1 MYKRQHP
8 ITMLLELKI
17 TDFIPLIIFMFSL
30 NGKFPFW
37 YLIPA
42 AFGLLT
48 VFSAFEKWYYTTYWV
63 ENNVLH
69 VKQGLFVK
77 KESYLNKE
85 RVQTINTSSNV
96 LYQMLGLKKIQ
107 IETAGGG
114 DEAEVSL
121 AGITVEEA
129 TELIAMLNESASEL
143 KVEKTLEEVEVKE
156 IITEEKQ
163 AREYKLTWKE
173 ILIASVTSG
182 QFGLLFSL
190 IFFVYH
196 QVDEYIPKWIENSV
210 KSYVMEHDIYGWIL
224 MIAILLV
231 LSWIISTI
239 GYALKHGDFTVN
251 RRNDEVRISQ
261 GLLEKKELVL
271 KLHRIQGITIKEG
284 ILRQPFGYCAVQV
297 EVIQSKGTGDE
308 KEKVTLHP
316 IIRKDRVQQLLA
328 HLQLPY
334 ELNANITSLPKA
346 ALRRYLIDSFIF
358 FAMLAIPLTGIGIY
372 FEKYYIMWALLPL
385 AILIFTL
392 GYATFKTN
400 GYSVNGEQ
408 ITLVYRSVGKYTG
421 LIRRRHVQSMEK
433 TQSYFQRRADLCTY
447 KFSSASS
454 SYKIEHTRVEDAER
468 MQDWYKKKLSEK

>member
-114 DEAEVSL
+114 DDAEVSL

-129 TELIAMLNESASEL
+129 TELIAMLNEPTLEVKAEETSEV
-143 KVEKTLEEVEVKE
+143 VEKE
-156 IITEEKQ
+156 IVTEEKQ
-163 AREYKLTWKE
+163 STEYKLTWKE
-173 ILIASVTSG
+173 ILLASVTSG

-196 QVDEYIPKWIENSV
+196 QVDEYIPKWIENGV
-210 KSYVMEHDIYGWIL
+210 KSYVMEHDVYGWIF
-224 MIAILLV
+224 MVAILIV

-239 GYALKHGDFTVN
+239 GYALKHGNFTVN

-271 KLHRIQGITIKEG
+271 KLHRIQGITIKES

-297 EVIQSKGTGDE
+297 EVIQSKGMGDE

-334 ELNANITSLPKA
+334 ELNTNIISLPKV

-358 FAMLAIPLTGIGIY
+358 FAMLAIPLIGISIY
-372 FEKYYIMWALLPL
+372 FEKHYIMWALIPL

-421 LIRRRHVQSMEK
+421 LVRRRHVQSMEK
-433 TQSYFQRRADLCTY
+433 TQSYFQRRAELCTY
-447 KFSSASS
+447 KFSNASS
-454 SYKIEHTRVEDAER
+454 NYKLEHTRVADAER
-468 MQDWYKKKLSEK
+468 MQDWYKKRMSEN

>member
-1 MYKRQHP
+1 
-8 ITMLLELKI
+8 
-17 TDFIPLIIFMFSL
+17 
-30 NGKFPFW
+30 
-37 YLIPA
+37 
-42 AFGLLT
+42 
-48 VFSAFEKWYYTTYWV
+48 
-63 ENNVLH
+63 
-69 VKQGLFVK
+69 
-77 KESYLNKE
+77 
-85 RVQTINTSSNV
+85 
-96 LYQMLGLKKIQ
+96 
-107 IETAGGG
+107 
-114 DEAEVSL
+114 
-121 AGITVEEA
+121 
-129 TELIAMLNESASEL
+129 
-143 KVEKTLEEVEVKE
+143 
-156 IITEEKQ
+156 
-163 AREYKLTWKE
+163 E
-173 ILIASVTSG
+173 ILLASVTSG

-196 QVDEYIPKWIENSV
+196 QVDEYIPKWIENGV
-210 KSYVMEHDIYGWIL
+210 KSYVMDHDIYGLIF
-224 MIAILLV
+224 MIAILIV

-271 KLHRIQGITIKEG
+271 KLHRIQGITIKES

-334 ELNANITSLPKA
+334 ELNTNIISLPKT

-358 FAMLAIPLTGIGIY
+358 FAMIAIPLIGISIY
-372 FEKYYIMWALLPL
+372 FEKHFIMWALIPL
-385 AILIFTL
+385 AILIFIL

-421 LIRRRHVQSMEK
+421 LVRRRHVQSMEK

-454 SYKIEHTRVEDAER
+454 SYKLEHTRVEDAER
-468 MQDWYKKKLSEK
+468 MQD